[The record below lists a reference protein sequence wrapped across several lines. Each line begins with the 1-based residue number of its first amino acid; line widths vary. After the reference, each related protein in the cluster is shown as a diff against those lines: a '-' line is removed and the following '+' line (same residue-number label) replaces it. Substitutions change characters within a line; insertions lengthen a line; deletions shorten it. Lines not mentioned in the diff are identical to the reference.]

1 MEVAINKRSL
11 KDILFLT
18 LDKVLDGDATP
29 EMVEQVCYLSE
40 QMIKDDKNSI
50 EVEKA
55 RMYMEIERED
65 RMTQATMRL
74 TQVIESAGEYEDDK
88 KSS

>member
-1 MEVAINKRSL
+1 MEKSL
-11 KDILFLT
+11 KGVLFKT
-18 LDKVLDGDATP
+18 LDMVLSGDATP

-55 RMYMEIERED
+55 RMFMEIERQDRMNNATNQLARTIEEVSKHEED
-65 RMTQATMRL
+65 RN
-74 TQVIESAGEYEDDK
+74 SN
-88 KSS
+88 

>member
-1 MEVAINKRSL
+1 MNRSL
-11 KDILFLT
+11 KDVLFKT
-18 LDKVLDGDATP
+18 LDMVLTGDATP

-55 RMYMEIERED
+55 RMFMEIERQD
-65 RMTQATMRL
+65 RMSNATKQL
-74 TQVIESAGEYEDDK
+74 ASTIQEVKEYEK
-88 KSS
+88 

>member
-1 MEVAINKRSL
+1 MEVITENSQTL
-11 KDILFLT
+11 KGVLFKT
-18 LDKVLDGDATP
+18 LDMVLTGNASA

-65 RMTQATMRL
+65 RMSNAAKQLASTISEVQAN
-74 TQVIESAGEYEDDK
+74 DK
-88 KSS
+88 

>member
-1 MEVAINKRSL
+1 MNRSL
-11 KDILFLT
+11 KDVLFKT
-18 LDKVLDGDATP
+18 LDMVLTGDATP

-55 RMYMEIERED
+55 RMFMEIERQD
-65 RMTQATMRL
+65 RMSNATKQL
-74 TQVIESAGEYEDDK
+74 ASTIQEVKEYEQ
-88 KSS
+88 

>member
-1 MEVAINKRSL
+1 MFK
-11 KDILFLT
+11 T
-18 LDKVLDGDATP
+18 LDMVLSGDATP

-55 RMYMEIERED
+55 RMFLEVEKESRMSIATNRLSSMIEGVEGYESSRE
-65 RMTQATMRL
+65 A
-74 TQVIESAGEYEDDK
+74 S
-88 KSS
+88 